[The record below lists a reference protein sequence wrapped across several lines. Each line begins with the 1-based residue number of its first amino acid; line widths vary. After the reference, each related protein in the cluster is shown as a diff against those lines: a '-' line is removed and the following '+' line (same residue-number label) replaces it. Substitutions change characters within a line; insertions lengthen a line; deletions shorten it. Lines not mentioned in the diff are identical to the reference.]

1 MPSENVTEQVE
12 KVYIDALLHGALT
25 TTKSLTITPKGERI
39 ESVTTK
45 RTIVPRDCLEFLRA
59 RNPEKWSPP
68 PPQLALGVMKQET
81 YNVGL
86 DALAQLLIP
95 IEGEYIDE
103 SFLQSPDQ

>member
-1 MPSENVTEQVE
+1 MPKEDVTERVE
-12 KVYIDALLHGALT
+12 EVYIDALLHGALT

-68 PPQLALGVMKQET
+68 PPVPQVMIKQET
-81 YNVGL
+81 MNV
-86 DALAQLLIP
+86 ALGELRKLLIP

-103 SFLQSPDQ
+103 SFLQKNQ